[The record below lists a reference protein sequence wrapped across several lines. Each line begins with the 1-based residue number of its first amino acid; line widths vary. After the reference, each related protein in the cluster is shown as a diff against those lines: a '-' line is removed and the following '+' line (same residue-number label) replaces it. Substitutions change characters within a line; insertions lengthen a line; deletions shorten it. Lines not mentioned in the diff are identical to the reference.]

1 MLAVSRTV
9 HHLGAYPQA
18 GPSGLGAD
26 PVTRPRRAYL
36 HLSCSKAAAFGLH
49 FSSLLLLP
57 SWHTLAK
64 DRSRA
69 VFPAASHLATKPDGP
84 AKFILNPMAWW
95 TWAETRYETPLT
107 MRYEHLDP
115 KASYKVRVVSV
126 GNPTDPKIKLVANE
140 KVQVHGWIQKPAA
153 MGPAFESSRG

>member
-49 FSSLLLLP
+49 FSSLLLLS

-69 VFPAASHLATKPDGP
+69 VFPAASHL
-84 AKFILNPMAWW
+84 
-95 TWAETRYETPLT
+95 
-107 MRYEHLDP
+107 
-115 KASYKVRVVSV
+115 VSIS
-126 GNPTDPKIKLVANE
+126 TFRR
-140 KVQVHGWIQKPAA
+140 
-153 MGPAFESSRG
+153 AFESSPPHWPEPLSHLDQKSHTPSYRVGLRRVGVANSPIILLAQRHRAT